1 MVPGWPGEEKVTDL
15 DLWEVRTVHGGL
27 RLELRGGDSGDGMR
41 TKPATVI
48 VKGGEQVRVE
58 LAVADG

>member
-1 MVPGWPGEEKVTDL
+1 MTDL